1 MSESENDIVTPENE
15 EQVDKEQL
23 SDEVALNTTVEIET
37 LSACERKIVITV
49 PHEEIDRYFS
59 KEFDE
64 IIENAN
70 VPGFRKGRAPKK
82 LVAKRYRKTVADRVK
97 STLIMDGI
105 QQLGDR
111 DDITPISEPDF
122 DFAAIVLPEEG
133 PMVFE
138 FRLEVRP
145 EFDLPNWE
153 GLKIEKP
160 VRDFTPDD
168 VDRALDR
175 VLTDYGQLVPK
186 ETAAE
191 NGDYIVTKLTFLHGG
206 KELSSAN
213 EETIRIRPTLTFHD
227 GSIENFDKLM
237 IGVQAGDVR
246 EVEATLSQDA
256 LNPDYR
262 GVTVIAKFEILDVK
276 KLKLP
281 ELTPAFLKQLG
292 SYNNVGELKDAVKDA
307 LERQLDYEQRRRTRQ
322 QVTDLLTVSASWELP
337 PAMLERQS
345 QRELQRVVMELQRSG
360 YTDEMIKPQINFLRQ
375 NSRATTAQALKEH
388 FILEKIAE
396 AEDIEALESD
406 YDTEIMLI
414 AAQQGETP
422 RRIRAQL
429 EKRNE
434 MDILRNQIIERKVLD
449 LIFSKATFTE
459 TPYAMEGITEEGIDH
474 AAAGGDS
481 EIPEASEEDLR
492 AANREAAEKREL
504 GLTTRDS

>member
-1 MSESENDIVTPENE
+1 MSEANE
-15 EQVDKEQL
+15 EKTTE
-23 SDEVALNTTVEIET
+23 ATLNNTVEIET

-82 LVAKRYRKTVADRVK
+82 LVAKRYKKMVQDRVK
-97 STLIMDGI
+97 SSLIMDSI
-105 QQLGDR
+105 EQLGDR

-122 DFAAIVLPEEG
+122 DFTAVVLPETG

-160 VRDFTPDD
+160 VRTFTSDD
-168 VDRALDR
+168 IDRALER
-175 VLTDYGQLVPK
+175 VLTDYGQLNIK
-186 ETAAE
+186 EDAAE
-191 NGDYIVTKLTFLHGG
+191 TGDYIVTKLTFSHDG
-206 KELSSAN
+206 KELSSAD

-237 IGVQAGDVR
+237 TGVKAGDIR
-246 EVEATLSQDA
+246 EVEAVLSDDA
-256 LNPDYR
+256 VNPNYR
-262 GVTVIAKFEILDVK
+262 GATVTAKFEILDVK
-276 KLKLP
+276 KLQLP

-292 SYNNVGELKDAVKDA
+292 KFDNVGELKDAVRDS

-337 PAMLERQS
+337 PALLERQS
-345 QRELQRVVMELQRSG
+345 RRELQRTIMELQRSG
-360 YTDEMIKPQINFLRQ
+360 YTDEMIRPQINFLRQ
-375 NSRATTAQALKEH
+375 NSAVATAQALKEH

-396 AEDIEALESD
+396 VENIEASEND

-422 RRIRAQL
+422 RKIRAQL
-429 EKRNE
+429 EKHNE

-459 TPYAMEGITEEGIDH
+459 VPYEIEGVTEEGIDH
-474 AAAGGDS
+474 AAAGGDAD
-481 EIPEASEEDLR
+481 IHEATEDDLR

-504 GLTTRDS
+504 GLTD

>member
-1 MSESENDIVTPENE
+1 MTEKENPANVTENE
-15 EQVDKEQL
+15 EQVA
-23 SDEVALNTTVEIET
+23 EVLNNTVEIET
-37 LSACERKIVITV
+37 LSACERKIVITI
-49 PHEEIDRYFS
+49 PHEEIERYFS

-82 LVAKRYRKTVADRVK
+82 LVAKRYRKMVTDRVK
-97 STLIMDGI
+97 SSLVMASIE
-105 QQLGDR
+105 QLHER

-122 DFAAIVLPEEG
+122 DFDAVVLPENG

-145 EFDLPNWE
+145 EFDLPSWE

-160 VRDFTPDD
+160 VRDFTLDD

-175 VLTDYGQLVPK
+175 VLTDYGQLVPQDD
-186 ETAAE
+186 AAE
-191 NGDYIVTKLTFLHGG
+191 TGDYIVTKLTFSHQG
-206 KELSSAN
+206 KELSSAD

-227 GSIENFDKLM
+227 GSIDNFDKLM
-237 IGVQAGDVR
+237 AGVKAGDVR
-246 EVEATLSQDA
+246 EVEAKLSDDA
-256 LNPDYR
+256 MNPEYR
-262 GVTVIAKFEILDVK
+262 GATVTARFEIHEVK

-281 ELTPAFLKQLG
+281 ELTPVFLKQLG
-292 SYNNVGELKDAVKDA
+292 DYNNVGELKDAVKDM
-307 LERQLDYEQRRRTRQ
+307 LERQLDYEQRQRTRQ

-337 PAMLERQS
+337 PTLLERQS
-345 QRELQRVVMELQRSG
+345 RRELQRVVMELQRSG
-360 YTDEMIKPQINFLRQ
+360 YTEEMIRPQINFLRQ
-375 NSRATTAQALKEH
+375 NSNASTAQALKEH

-396 AEDIEALESD
+396 VEGIETSEAD

-422 RRIRAQL
+422 RKIRAQL
-429 EKRNE
+429 EKQGQ

-459 TPYAMEGITEEGIDH
+459 VPYEIEGITQEGIDH
-474 AAAGGDS
+474 AAAGGDA
-481 EIPEASEEDLR
+481 EIHEATEEDLR
-492 AANREAAEKREL
+492 AANREATEKREL
-504 GLTTRDS
+504 GMTDKD

>member
-1 MSESENDIVTPENE
+1 MSEANE
-15 EQVDKEQL
+15 ETKE
-23 SDEVALNTTVEIET
+23 STLNNTVEIET

-82 LVAKRYRKTVADRVK
+82 LVAKRYKKMVQDRVK
-97 STLIMDGI
+97 SSLIMDSI
-105 QQLGDR
+105 EQLGDR

-122 DFAAIVLPEEG
+122 DFAAIVLPETG

-160 VRDFTPDD
+160 VRTFTSDD
-168 VDRALDR
+168 IDRALER
-175 VLTDYGQLVPK
+175 VLTDYGQLNIK
-186 ETAAE
+186 EDAAE
-191 NGDYIVTKLTFLHGG
+191 TGDYIVTKLTFSHNG
-206 KELSSAN
+206 KELSSAD

-237 IGVQAGDVR
+237 AGVKAGDIR
-246 EVEATLSQDA
+246 EVEAVLSEDA
-256 LNPDYR
+256 VNPDYR
-262 GVTVIAKFEILDVK
+262 GATVKAKFEILDVK
-276 KLKLP
+276 KLQLP

-292 SYNNVGELKDAVKDA
+292 NFDNVGELKDAVRDS

-337 PAMLERQS
+337 PALLERQS
-345 QRELQRVVMELQRSG
+345 RRELQRTIMELQRSG
-360 YTDEMIKPQINFLRQ
+360 YTDEMIRPQINFLRQ
-375 NSRATTAQALKEH
+375 NSAVATAQALKEH

-396 AEDIEALESD
+396 VENIEASEND

-422 RRIRAQL
+422 RKIRAQL

-459 TPYAMEGITEEGIDH
+459 VPYEIEGVTEEGIDH
-474 AAAGGDS
+474 AAAGGDAD
-481 EIPEASEEDLR
+481 IHEATEDDLR

-504 GLTTRDS
+504 GLTD

>member
-1 MSESENDIVTPENE
+1 MTDNENPANESENEAT
-15 EQVDKEQL
+15 
-23 SDEVALNTTVEIET
+23 LNNTVEIET
-37 LSACERKIVITV
+37 LSACERKIVITI
-49 PHEEIDRYFS
+49 PHEDIDRYFS

-82 LVAKRYRKTVADRVK
+82 LVAKRYKKMVADRVK
-97 STLIMDGI
+97 SSLVMDSI
-105 QQLGDR
+105 EQLHVR

-122 DFAAIVLPEEG
+122 DFNAVVLPESG

-153 GLKIEKP
+153 GMKIEKP
-160 VRDFTPDD
+160 VRSFTPDD
-168 VDRALDR
+168 IDRALDR
-175 VLTDYGQLVPK
+175 VLTDYGQLVPQDD
-186 ETAAE
+186 TAE
-191 NGDYIVTKLTFLHGG
+191 IGDYIVTKLIFSHEG
-206 KELSSAN
+206 KELSSAD

-227 GSIENFDKLM
+227 GLIDNFDKLM
-237 IGVQAGDVR
+237 IGVKAGDVR
-246 EVEATLSQDA
+246 EVEATLSEDA
-256 LNPDYR
+256 MNPEYR
-262 GVTVIAKFEILDVK
+262 GATVTARFEIHEVK

-292 SYNNVGELKDAVKDA
+292 NYDNVGELKDAVRDA

-322 QVTDLLTVSASWELP
+322 QVTDMLTVSASWELP
-337 PAMLERQS
+337 PALLERQS
-345 QRELQRVVMELQRSG
+345 RRELQRMVMELQRSG
-360 YTDEMIKPQINFLRQ
+360 YTEEMIRPQINFLRQ
-375 NSRATTAQALKEH
+375 NSNVSTAQALKEH

-396 AEDIEALESD
+396 VEGIDASETD

-422 RRIRAQL
+422 RKIRAQL
-429 EKRNE
+429 EKRGE

-459 TPYAMEGITEEGIDH
+459 VPYEIEGITEEGIDH
-474 AAAGGDS
+474 AAAGGDM
-481 EIPEASEEDLR
+481 EIHEASEEDLR

-504 GLTTRDS
+504 GITGKD

>member
-1 MSESENDIVTPENE
+1 MSENNE
-15 EQVDKEQL
+15 EKTT
-23 SDEVALNTTVEIET
+23 ALNTTVQIET
-37 LSACERKIVITV
+37 ISACERKVVITV
-49 PHEEIDRYFS
+49 PHEDIDRYFS
-59 KEFDE
+59 KEFDD

-82 LVAKRYRKTVADRVK
+82 LVAKRYKKMVEDRVK
-97 STLIMDGI
+97 SSLIMDSI
-105 QQLGDR
+105 EQLGDR

-122 DFAAIVLPEEG
+122 DFAAVVLPESG

-145 EFDLPNWE
+145 EFDLPNWD

-160 VRDFTPDD
+160 VREFTSDD
-168 VDRALDR
+168 VDRALER
-175 VLTDYGQLVPK
+175 VLTDYGHLIPK
-186 ETAAE
+186 DGAAE
-191 NGDYIVTKLTFLHGG
+191 TGDYIVTKLTFLHEG
-206 KELSSAN
+206 KELSSAD
-213 EETIRIRPTLTFHD
+213 EETIRIRSTLTFHD

-237 IGVQAGDVR
+237 AGVVAGDVR
-246 EVEATLSQDA
+246 EAQAVLSDDA
-256 LNPDYR
+256 LNPEYR
-262 GVTVIAKFEILDVK
+262 GATVTARFDILDIK

-292 SYNNVGELKDAVKDA
+292 NYDNVGELKDGVRDM
-307 LERQLDYEQRRRTRQ
+307 LDRQLEYDQRRRTRQ

-345 QRELQRVVMELQRSG
+345 RRELQRMVMELQRSG
-360 YTDEMIKPQINFLRQ
+360 YTDEMITPQINYLRQ
-375 NSRATTAQALKEH
+375 NSRVATAQALKEH

-396 AEDIEALESD
+396 VENIEASEVD
-406 YDTEIMLI
+406 YETEIMLI

-422 RRIRAQL
+422 RKIRAQI

-449 LIFSKATFTE
+449 LILSKATFTE
-459 TPYAMEGITEEGIDH
+459 VPYEIEGVTQEGIDH
-474 AAAGGDS
+474 AAAGGDA
-481 EIPEASEEDLR
+481 EIHEATEEDLR

-504 GLTTRDS
+504 GMTDKD

>member
-1 MSESENDIVTPENE
+1 MSEDHDNLTTETEHESI
-15 EQVDKEQL
+15 KET
-23 SDEVALNTTVEIET
+23 LNNTVEIET
-37 LSACERKIVITV
+37 LSACERKIVISV

-82 LVAKRYRKTVADRVK
+82 LVAKRYKKMVEDRVK
-97 STLIMDGI
+97 SSLIMNSI
-105 QQLGDR
+105 EQLGDR

-122 DFAAIVLPEEG
+122 DFDAVVLPENG

-160 VRDFTPDD
+160 VREFTSDD
-168 VDRALDR
+168 VDRTLDR
-175 VLTDYGQLVPK
+175 VLTDYGQLIPK
-186 ETAAE
+186 EDAAE
-191 NGDYIVTKLTFLHGG
+191 TGDYIVTKLTFSHDG
-206 KELSSAN
+206 KELSSAD

-227 GSIENFDKLM
+227 GSIENFDTLM
-237 IGVQAGDVR
+237 AGVQAGDVR
-246 EVEATLSQDA
+246 EVEATLSQDTQ
-256 LNPDYR
+256 NPEYR
-262 GVTVIAKFEILDVK
+262 GATVTAKFEILDVK
-276 KLKLP
+276 KLKMP

-292 SYNNVGELKDAVKDA
+292 NYDDLGELKDAVKDT
-307 LERQLDYEQRRRTRQ
+307 LERQLDFEQRRRTRQ

-337 PAMLERQS
+337 PTLLESQS
-345 QRELQRVVMELQRSG
+345 RRELQRTVMELQRSG
-360 YTDEMIKPQINFLRQ
+360 YTDEMIQPQINYLRQ
-375 NSRATTAQALKEH
+375 NSRVSTAQALKEH

-396 AEDIEALESD
+396 VENIEASEGD
-406 YDTEIMLI
+406 YDTEIRLI

-422 RRIRAQL
+422 RKIRAQL
-429 EKRNE
+429 EKQGQ

-459 TPYAMEGITEEGIDH
+459 VPYEIEGVTEEGIDH
-474 AAAGGDS
+474 AAAGGE
-481 EIPEASEEDLR
+481 EIHEASEDDLR

-504 GLTTRDS
+504 GMTDNQGPQSQQRQ